1 MRLIDADA
9 LLEDLKKT
17 GRYFQAKFDIEN
29 APTVVRTDRPCVIIN
44 DMVIYI
50 TQGHIDALIEY
61 EKAEMLRDIT
71 YRMINEVKENE
82 N

>member
-29 APTVVRTDRPCVIIN
+29 APTVEGNLNTAINVIKTVCENSCSCVECPMNSNCNNEPAKWRSIN
-44 DMVIYI
+44 
-50 TQGHIDALIEY
+50 
-61 EKAEMLRDIT
+61 
-71 YRMINEVKENE
+71 NE
-82 N
+82 